1 MMDISKHCFLL
12 LMGLRVFVISFPKK
26 SRNLPVHLVFWYK
39 GHFKINKEHF
49 KIPALLFNQIN
60 GKD

>member
-12 LMGLRVFVISFPKK
+12 LMGLRVFVISSRKN
-26 SRNLPVHLVFWYK
+26 SRNLPGHLVFWYK
-39 GHFKINKEHF
+39 GHFKINKKHF
-49 KIPALLFNQIN
+49 KIPALMVKLN